1 MGGAP
6 FPVLTE
12 FHCKSAVI
20 ETDRSKM
27 TPMNC
32 LKSVALLSSFLLA
45 SQSMGQAPQP
55 IRNPGFG
62 QAGNARPSA
71 VYPAQ
76 YQQRVGKQVS
86 TNQRRR
92 ARASNGGLAALP
104 WVERFI
110 KPKKEQPT
118 VDYDKISVAGS
129 QPPLSNVGRPTQPGP
144 RATYG
149 NIPRQP
155 QPVVGQSPVAS
166 RQPRVQPESGGT
178 GRFSARF
185 SDADSSISGIYPQP
199 TPNPVVPRINRSP
212 EPSRGAVDPSPKSN
226 TAVRQPTSS
235 VESLPTPKANSERIA
250 RGEDKFLA
258 RLQEQ
263 SAPKVS
269 RVPIKRTPIKQTSSA
284 DRETSQ
290 NVVSAEKSLP
300 ASESD
305 TRVPQVL
312 SNHGAKRSISDL
324 EEVAKTE
331 PVGEGT
337 LVPEQ
342 TNLDVPAK
350 LVAAPS
356 VDDAAKKNANAK
368 VNGQFITSQLQRP
381 VQPSQ
386 PTPAETKTVRGNAS
400 APDLP
405 LPTAEASVSVP
416 RTPVPTQRGSELPKV
431 EEPKSASPLPTSA
444 VPAISAPE
452 QEAVTELKPTP
463 PGTEEFSIP
472 KNPLQPELPTATLP
486 ELPAGLPES
495 TGSET
500 PVPAKANDLPKLPEL
515 PKAKTDVESK
525 LPSANSSPAVPDPI
539 LEELPNSQP
548 EPLIQMPPKP
558 APLPEPGNPSTDA
571 PPTEKL
577 EPLPTPALPKPEIAN
592 LPAKIEAPEGLPTG
606 SVALPR
612 VQPPVNKSSIPP
624 SKVEELEQKD
634 VPESRPFGTL
644 NNKSNAFGV
653 APEQRMNM
661 QSPGVQVLVNG
672 PETIAVATP
681 SVYEIVAINRDT
693 VDLNGLMLRLE
704 VPAGVQVQATKNL
717 FNIEKAPDG
726 ATLVTWGIEK
736 LPAGEHAKASVNLTS
751 RKDADFTI
759 GLDWTLI
766 PISRQAKV
774 SVIAPALR
782 VAIDGPQDVIYG
794 KTNTYRVRI
803 LNEGKAAARDVKFQL
818 SIPQMG
824 TQQTDI
830 GRIEPG
836 KEEVLEYDL
845 LFEQRG
851 GTRLDAMASASN
863 GLKAMGQTQVL
874 VRRQDLQASLVAPEL
889 VYHGSAV
896 NYRVNLSN
904 RGDAMSKRT
913 EAVVQLPE
921 GTKPLGLPYSAKL
934 DGNKLTW
941 SVDPIAPSEGREY
954 NFQLSLTSEGE
965 HRVGFECKGD
975 AGQAVSATATTV
987 VQSIADLKLLVSD
1000 PTAPAPVG
1008 AEVTYELELINRGSK
1023 AANNVRVVA
1032 QFSKGVEPIRA
1043 DGHQYRLVPGQVFF
1057 DPIASVGPGKKIK
1070 LRIFA
1075 TADDAGIHRFR
1086 AEVKSEDEAIR
1097 LVQEESTQ
1105 YLKTRTRVASPP
1117 ASNSPLR

>member
-1 MGGAP
+1 
-6 FPVLTE
+6 
-12 FHCKSAVI
+12 
-20 ETDRSKM
+20 M
-27 TPMNC
+27 TPMKC
-32 LKSVALLSSFLLA
+32 LKSVALLSTLLLA
-45 SQSMGQAPQP
+45 SQSMGQTPQP

-62 QAGNARPSA
+62 QAGNARPPA

-86 TNQRRR
+86 TNQRRP
-92 ARASNGGLAALP
+92 AKPSKGGLAALP

-129 QPPLSNVGRPTQPGP
+129 QPPLSNVGSQPQPGP

-155 QPVVGQSPVAS
+155 QPVVGQSPAPPVAS
-166 RQPRVQPESGGT
+166 RQPRVESESGGT
-178 GRFSARF
+178 ERFSARL
-185 SDADSSISGIYPQP
+185 SDADPSAAGIYPQP

-212 EPSRGAVDPSPKSN
+212 QPSQVARSPSPQSS

-235 VESLPTPKANSERIA
+235 VESLPTPKANSERIG

-269 RVPIKRTPIKQTSSA
+269 RVPVKRPQNDVNPTPSPN
-284 DRETSQ
+284 REAPQ
-290 NVVSAEKSLP
+290 NVARTEKSLTP
-300 ASESD
+300 AESD
-305 TRVPQVL
+305 ARVPEVL
-312 SNHGAKRSISDL
+312 SNRGAKQSISDL
-324 EEVAKTE
+324 DEVAKTE
-331 PVGEGT
+331 PVGVGS

-342 TNLDVPAK
+342 ASLDVPAR

-356 VDDAAKKNANAK
+356 VEDAAKNNARAK

-381 VQPSQ
+381 VEPSQ
-386 PTPAETKTVRGNAS
+386 PTPVDTKTVRGNAS
-400 APDLP
+400 VPDLP
-405 LPTAEASVSVP
+405 LPSADASVSVP
-416 RTPVPTQRGSELPKV
+416 RAPIPSKKRSELPKT
-431 EEPKSASPLPTSA
+431 EKPKSVLPLPT
-444 VPAISAPE
+444 PAIPEATAPE
-452 QEAVTELKPTP
+452 KEAVTELKPTP
-463 PGTEEFSIP
+463 PGPEEFSIP
-472 KNPLQPELPTATLP
+472 KNALQPKLPATAQ
-486 ELPAGLPES
+486 ELPASPIFEM
-495 TGSET
+495 
-500 PVPAKANDLPKLPEL
+500 PAPAKTNELPVLPEL
-515 PKAKTDVESK
+515 PKANTDVEYD
-525 LPSANSSPAVPDPI
+525 LPPASSSPAVPELPK

-548 EPLIQMPPKP
+548 EPLHQMPPKP
-558 APLPEPGNPSTDA
+558 APLPKLGNPTA
-571 PPTEKL
+571 GALPNEKL
-577 EPLPTPALPKPEIAN
+577 EPLPTPTLPKPEIAN
-592 LPAKIEAPEGLPTG
+592 LPAKVEAPEALPAEGVT
-606 SVALPR
+606 LPR
-612 VQPPVNKSSIPP
+612 VHPPVNKRSIPP
-624 SKVEELEQKD
+624 AKVEQQKQKD
-634 VPESRPFGTL
+634 VPGARPFGTL
-644 NNKSNAFGV
+644 NNDGNAFGV

-681 SVYEIVAINRDT
+681 SSYEIVAINRDT

-751 RKDADFTI
+751 RNDADFTI

-824 TQQTDI
+824 AQQTDI

-845 LFEQRG
+845 VFEQRG
-851 GTRLDAMASASN
+851 GTRLDALASASN

-874 VRRQDLQASLVAPEL
+874 VRRQDLQANLVAPEL

-904 RGDAMSKRT
+904 RGDAMSQRT
-913 EAVVQLPE
+913 EAILRLPE

-934 DGNKLTW
+934 DGNKLSW
-941 SVDPIAPSEGREY
+941 VVDPIAPSEGREY

-965 HRVGFECKGD
+965 HRVAFECKGD
-975 AGQAVSATATTV
+975 AGQAISATATTV

-1075 TADDAGIHRFR
+1075 TADGAGIHRFR
-1086 AEVKSEDEAIR
+1086 AEVKSEDEAVR

>member
-1 MGGAP
+1 
-6 FPVLTE
+6 
-12 FHCKSAVI
+12 
-20 ETDRSKM
+20 M

-45 SQSMGQAPQP
+45 SQSMGQTPQP
-55 IRNPGFG
+55 ILNPGVG
-62 QAGNARPSA
+62 QAGNARTSA
-71 VYPAQ
+71 VYLAQ

-86 TNQRRR
+86 TNRRR
-92 ARASNGGLAALP
+92 TAKPGNGGLAALP

-129 QPPLSNVGRPTQPGP
+129 QPPLSNFGRPPQKSP
-144 RATYG
+144 RANYG
-149 NIPRQP
+149 NIPSQP
-155 QPVVGQSPVAS
+155 QPVVAPSTTPPVAS
-166 RQPRVQPESGGT
+166 RQLRDQSESVGSE
-178 GRFSARF
+178 RFSVRF
-185 SDADSSISGIYPQP
+185 SDADPSASGIYPRS
-199 TPNPVVPRINRSP
+199 TPSSAVPRVKRDPDSGRRVASP
-212 EPSRGAVDPSPKSN
+212 SLQANSPVPAPASN
-226 TAVRQPTSS
+226 P
-235 VESLPTPKANSERIA
+235 ESLAKPETNSERS
-250 RGEDKFLA
+250 GNSEDKFLA

-263 SAPKVS
+263 SAPKVA
-269 RVPIKRTPIKQTSSA
+269 RVPIKRTQNGAKPIPAANLATP
-284 DRETSQ
+284 Q
-290 NVVSAEKSLP
+290 NLARTEKTLPSAE
-300 ASESD
+300 SD
-305 TRVPQVL
+305 ERVPQVL
-312 SNHGAKRSISDL
+312 SKQGTSQSVVDF
-324 EEVAKTE
+324 EQVSKTE
-331 PVGEGT
+331 PTEAGF

-342 TNLDVPAK
+342 ANLDVPAK

-356 VDDAAKKNANAK
+356 VDDAAKKNSNAGVK
-368 VNGQFITSQLQRP
+368 GQFITSQLQRP
-381 VQPSQ
+381 VQRSQ
-386 PTPAETKTVRGNAS
+386 PRPADTKTVRGNAS
-400 APDLP
+400 VPDLP
-405 LPTAEASVSVP
+405 LPKAETGVSLP
-416 RTPVPTQRGSELPKV
+416 RAPIPSKTRSELPKS
-431 EEPKSASPLPTSA
+431 EETKSVLPLTTPDLPEITA
-444 VPAISAPE
+444 AE

-463 PGTEEFSIP
+463 PGQEELSIP
-472 KNPLQPELPTATLP
+472 KNPSQPESPATLP
-486 ELPAGLPES
+486 ELPATLPAS
-495 TGSET
+495 PNSEM
-500 PVPAKANDLPKLPEL
+500 PVPAKPNELPEL
-515 PKAKTDVESK
+515 PKASTDTDSNLPSVSSSPTAPK
-525 LPSANSSPAVPDPI
+525 LPR
-539 LEELPNSQP
+539 LEELSNSQP
-548 EPLIQMPPKP
+548 DPLIQMPPKP
-558 APLPEPGNPSTDA
+558 APLPEPGDASTGA
-571 PPTEKL
+571 PRTEKR
-577 EPLPTPALPKPEIAN
+577 EPLPTAAQPKPAIAN
-592 LPAKIEAPEGLPTG
+592 DPARVEAPETLSAD
-606 SVALPR
+606 SVAAPR
-612 VQPPVNKSSIPP
+612 VHPPVNKSSIPP
-624 SKVEELEQKD
+624 VKVEEQKQQD
-634 VPESRPFGTL
+634 VPGPRPFGSL
-644 NNKSNAFGV
+644 NNKSNAFEV
-653 APEQRMNM
+653 ASEQRMNM
-661 QSPGVQVLVNG
+661 HSPGVQVKVNG
-672 PETIAVATP
+672 PGTIAVATP

-704 VPAGVQVQATKNL
+704 VPAGVQVQANKNL

-736 LPAGEHAKASVNLTS
+736 LPAGANAKASVNLTS

-759 GLDWTLI
+759 GLEWTLI

-782 VAIDGPQDVIYG
+782 VAIDAPQDVIYG

-818 SIPQMG
+818 SIPKMG
-824 TQQTDI
+824 TQQTDV

-845 LFEQRG
+845 VLEQRG
-851 GTRLDAMASASN
+851 EIRLDALVSASN
-863 GLKAMGQTQVL
+863 GVKAIGQTQVL

-904 RGDAMSKRT
+904 RGDALSKRT
-913 EAVVQLPE
+913 EAVLQLPE

-934 DGNKLTW
+934 DGNKLIW

-965 HRVGFECKGD
+965 HRVAFECKGD
-975 AGQAVSATATTV
+975 AEQAVSATATTV
-987 VQSIADLKLLVSD
+987 VQAIADLKLLVSD

-1008 AEVTYELELINRGSK
+1008 PEVTYELELINRGSK

-1043 DGHQYRLVPGQVFF
+1043 EGHQYRLVPGQVFF
-1057 DPIASVGPGKKIK
+1057 DPIASVGAGKKIT

-1117 ASNSPLR
+1117 GSNSPLR